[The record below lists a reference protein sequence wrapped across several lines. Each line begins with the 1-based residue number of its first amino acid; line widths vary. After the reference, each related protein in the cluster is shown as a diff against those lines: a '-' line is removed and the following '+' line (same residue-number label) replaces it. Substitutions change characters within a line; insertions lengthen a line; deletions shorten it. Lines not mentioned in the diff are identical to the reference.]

1 MIENQIQDINILAI
15 IVKDYSYGKYLEK
28 FIETGKI
35 RDNRK
40 VIDFDKYNIKQIS
53 LLDEN
58 KFSHVKVI
66 LKDNLDTQIAE
77 IEIYSSNK

>member
-1 MIENQIQDINILAI
+1 ME
-15 IVKDYSYGKYLEK
+15 KYLKKSLLKPEK
-28 FIETGKI
+28 LEITK
-35 RDNRK
+35 K
-40 VIDFDKYNIKQIS
+40 VIDFDKNNIKQIS

-77 IEIYSSNK
+77 IEIYSSNKYLKETLEKM